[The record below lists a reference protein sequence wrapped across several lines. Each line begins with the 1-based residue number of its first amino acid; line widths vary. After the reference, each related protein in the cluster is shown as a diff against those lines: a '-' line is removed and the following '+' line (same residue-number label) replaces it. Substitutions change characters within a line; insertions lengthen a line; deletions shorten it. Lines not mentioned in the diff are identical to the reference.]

1 VTDIIDVAWSRDD
14 SMLASVGLDNSI
26 WIWDGYTFGKLDLP
40 CPSKLAHQADRI
52 HRITGHEGFVKGVT
66 WDPVGE
72 FLATQVSC
80 EFKMLATDD

>member
-1 VTDIIDVAWSRDD
+1 MTDIIDVAWSRDD

-26 WIWDGYTFGKLDLP
+26 WIWDGYTFGKLYFLG
-40 CPSKLAHQADRI
+40 SIKAHHADRI

-72 FLATQVSC
+72 FLATQASQKPAC
-80 EFKMLATDD
+80 WR